1 MTHLLATAVEAGVFD
16 YVNDKLASAQTTIGL
31 AVSVVAVVLFIVV
44 AAKSKLQLAPT
55 LLALLGAGAVVW
67 LASGGGLEWFAGLLG
82 QEFGEAS
89 GLPGP
94 GGAGTGAER

>member
-1 MTHLLATAVEAGVFD
+1 MNITHTLQIATVEAVEAGVFD
-16 YVNDKLASAQTTIGL
+16 YVNEKLTSMQSTIGL
-31 AVSVVAVVLFIVV
+31 AVSVVAVILFIVV

-82 QEFGEAS
+82 QEFGSA
-89 GLPGP
+89 
-94 GGAGTGAER
+94 

>member
-1 MTHLLATAVEAGVFD
+1 MHDLLATATTAGVFD
-16 YVNDKLASAQTTIGL
+16 YVNEKLTSMQATIGL

-82 QEFGEAS
+82 QEFGEAAAPV
-89 GLPGP
+89 GATGPAP
-94 GGAGTGAER
+94 GGDV